1 MPSAQTLLAI
11 LLLAAAACALP
22 IPSSLDL
29 LSHSASSA
37 NANANQAPLGSS
49 RSLLSFPVRP
59 NPKGLTD
66 YTRDMLDPILCPMA
80 ATGGSDS
87 GSSSGSNGSRRP
99 AVSGA
104 VKKDAKVKG
113 RGAGGDA
120 GGLCAAWCER
130 VKGGAADGAVV
141 EAGKCDDSGS
151 CVCADGTTLWSPAH
165 YCTTSRTFLQTT
177 YLSPSSRR
185 LPCARFGFGKKLA
198 PPHSL
203 IGEPGD
209 DSMGTKRRMWTN
221 MHPDHACARLVLL
234 RHATHYAGVV
244 GFSLALLF
252 WSWRCREMQSGRGT
266 EGWETWRRL
275 MFCMRCGKVSM
286 NQDISSCCLLLRC

>member
-1 MPSAQTLLAI
+1 MAPRNHSPRIQQIPGGLAKPAQTPCSYA
-11 LLLAAAACALP
+11 
-22 IPSSLDL
+22 
-29 LSHSASSA
+29 
-37 NANANQAPLGSS
+37 
-49 RSLLSFPVRP
+49 
-59 NPKGLTD
+59 
-66 YTRDMLDPILCPMA
+66 
-80 ATGGSDS
+80 
-87 GSSSGSNGSRRP
+87 
-99 AVSGA
+99 
-104 VKKDAKVKG
+104 AKVPEYFSFHHH
-113 RGAGGDA
+113 RSR
-120 GGLCAAWCER
+120 L
-130 VKGGAADGAVV
+130 
-141 EAGKCDDSGS
+141 
-151 CVCADGTTLWSPAH
+151 LWSPAH

-244 GFSLALLF
+244 GFSLALLLF